1 MRIEITVTN
10 VMSCSNVQTDTLE
23 TRLLAS
29 SGVFFV
35 KKKIQLCLGSMEK
48 EDVYVLSREK
58 SAFFKHLE
66 HKKSFVDF
74 LIFNFEEMDPNT
86 LGKT

>member
-1 MRIEITVTN
+1 MRIKITVTN

-23 TRLLAS
+23 TRLLTS

-35 KKKIQLCLGSMEK
+35 EKKKKIQLYLGSMEQ
-48 EDVYVLSREK
+48 EDVYVLLREK

-74 LIFNFEEMDPNT
+74 LIFNFE
-86 LGKT
+86 